1 MSIPDSGTILIN
13 SRQGNPSK
21 NNPYMGPVFRRR
33 FMDSAG
39 LGFRRGVNVFL
50 QLSYIM
56 IPVYILTALLKLT
69 PALDY
74 ISGLFEPLMEYI
86 GLPGSSAIALV
97 TGTFVNLYAAAAIV
111 AGLDMTSRQLTILA
125 LILGFSHSQIMETAI
140 IGKMKAR
147 PIYVTPLR
155 VIFGLFSG
163 FVLHM
168 ILP

>member
-1 MSIPDSGTILIN
+1 MGLIF
-13 SRQGNPSK
+13 G
-21 NNPYMGPVFRRR
+21 RR
-33 FMDSAG
+33 FMDSSS
-39 LGFRRGVNVFL
+39 LGFRRGLNVFL

-56 IPVYILTALLKLT
+56 IPVYILTAILKLT
-69 PALDY
+69 PVLDY
-74 ISGLFEPLMEYI
+74 IGNLFTPFMKYI

-111 AGLDMTSRQLTILA
+111 AGLDMSSRQLTILA

-147 PIYVTPLR
+147 PLYVTPLR
-155 VIFGLFSG
+155 VLFGLISG
-163 FVLHM
+163 FVLHI

>member
-1 MSIPDSGTILIN
+1 MELS
-13 SRQGNPSK
+13 PSK
-21 NNPYMGPVFRRR
+21 RLI
-33 FMDSAG
+33 DSSS
-39 LGFRRGVNVFL
+39 LGFRSGVDVFL

-56 IPVYILTALLKLT
+56 IPVYIVTAILKLT

-74 ISGLFEPLMEYI
+74 VSGLFQPLMRYI

-97 TGTFVNLYAAAAIV
+97 TGTFVNLYAAAAVV

-147 PIYVTPLR
+147 PYYVTPLR
-155 VIFGLFSG
+155 VIFGLFAG
-163 FVLHM
+163 FLLNQIM
-168 ILP
+168 P

>member
-1 MSIPDSGTILIN
+1 
-13 SRQGNPSK
+13 
-21 NNPYMGPVFRRR
+21 
-33 FMDSAG
+33 MDSSG

-56 IPVYILTALLKLT
+56 IPVYILTAVLKLT

-74 ISGLFEPLMEYI
+74 ISGLFEPLMEHI

-125 LILGFSHSQIMETAI
+125 LMLGFSHSQIMETAI

-147 PIYVTPLR
+147 PFYVTPLR
-155 VIFGLFSG
+155 VLFGLFSG
-163 FVLHM
+163 FVLHS

>member
-1 MSIPDSGTILIN
+1 MGIKLPRRFIN
-13 SRQGNPSK
+13 SS
-21 NNPYMGPVFRRR
+21 
-33 FMDSAG
+33 G
-39 LGFRRGVNVFL
+39 LGFRRGVDVFL
-50 QLSYIM
+50 QLSAIM
-56 IPVYILTALLKLT
+56 IPVYIVIALLKLT
-69 PALDY
+69 PALDF
-74 ISGLFEPLMEYI
+74 ISGIFQPLMKYV

-147 PIYVTPLR
+147 AYLVTPAR
-155 VIFGLFSG
+155 VLFGLLAG
-163 FVLHM
+163 FALHL